1 MLFVRKKDILS
12 TMVGIPIVVVGLILV
27 ALSAPIQQ
35 SFASSRTLDFT
46 IYPDGS
52 THVFYELDVDPLE
65 LEVLIE
71 LFGEMIENITII
83 DEDGFL
89 LSNEIDRNLAVI
101 EFNISILSPRI
112 SFLSNVQD
120 NTIFVL
126 LAFSSFFFKVDLI
139 VSINLLI

>member
-1 MLFVRKKDILS
+1 MRLQQIVAQKHQSLEGGMLFVRKKDILS
-12 TMVGIPIVVVGLILV
+12 TMVRIPIVVVGLILV

-52 THVFYELDVDPLE
+52 THVFYELDVDSLE
-65 LEVLIE
+65 LEVFVD

-89 LSNEIDRNLAVI
+89 LSSEIDPNSAVI
-101 EFNISILSPRI
+101 ETFG
-112 SFLSNVQD
+112 
-120 NTIFVL
+120 
-126 LAFSSFFFKVDLI
+126 A
-139 VSINLLI
+139 

>member
-1 MLFVRKKDILS
+1 MLFVRNVDILS
-12 TMVGIPIVVVGLILV
+12 TMVRIPIVVIGLILV

-46 IYPDGS
+46 IYQDGS

-65 LEVLIE
+65 LEITVE

-89 LSNEIDRNLAVI
+89 LSSEINH
-101 EFNISILSPRI
+101 N
-112 SFLSNVQD
+112 
-120 NTIFVL
+120 
-126 LAFSSFFFKVDLI
+126 
-139 VSINLLI
+139 